1 MQLIVAKKLWVILM
15 SIGERIV
22 QLRND
27 KGVSQGQLAQ
37 ILGVSRQAISKWEN
51 DQSSPDTLHLIKLAD
66 VLDTE
71 VEYLATGRKPVYEEA
86 PIVVNMVHKVDKVVE
101 KVVEKPILRKIVR
114 VKYVRNPLEYFLLAV
129 ISLIIGLILGAI
141 FLYLPSPSPLLDKKR
156 RYTIVHL
163 LFLVGE
169 AGLEPARPQ

>member
-27 KGVSQGQLAQ
+27 KVVSQGQLAQ

-141 FLYLPSPSPLLDKKR
+141 FL
-156 RYTIVHL
+156 
-163 LFLVGE
+163 
-169 AGLEPARPQ
+169 

>member
-1 MQLIVAKKLWVILM
+1 M
-15 SIGERIV
+15 
-22 QLRND
+22 RND

-141 FLYLPSPSPLLDKKR
+141 FL
-156 RYTIVHL
+156 
-163 LFLVGE
+163 
-169 AGLEPARPQ
+169 